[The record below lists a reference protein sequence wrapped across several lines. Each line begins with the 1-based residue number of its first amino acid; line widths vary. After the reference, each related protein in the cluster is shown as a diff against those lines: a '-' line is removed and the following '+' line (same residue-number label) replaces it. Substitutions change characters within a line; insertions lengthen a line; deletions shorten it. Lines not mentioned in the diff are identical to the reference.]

1 VIGVATLLV
10 VLLLALLVT
19 RVATPS
25 ALVARVSGEIDLA
38 SALELEEHLCH
49 ADGKPILVDMSRVT
63 FMNSSGLSALLRL
76 RAEEWS
82 RPVDGWVWSGYA
94 AAS

>member
-38 SALELEEHLCH
+38 SAPELEEHLSH
-49 ADGKPILVDMSRVT
+49 TTVSR
-63 FMNSSGLSALLRL
+63 S
-76 RAEEWS
+76 WS
-82 RPVDGWVWSGYA
+82 T
-94 AAS
+94 